1 MTGSR
6 ALITGAS
13 RGLGAAFAR
22 IAAADGC
29 DLVLSAR
36 TRPDLDRMAH
46 ALRTL
51 HGIQVQVVACDL
63 SEPGAAERL
72 WAAAGPVDILVNN
85 AGLGGSGDV
94 ARRDTRARDG
104 QMIAVNFVAAATL
117 AKLAAASM
125 IARGQGRILNVV
137 SLAGFLPGPNM
148 AVYFATKA
156 GMRSLSEALWQE
168 TRGRGVTVTAL
179 CPGPV
184 DTDFFAA
191 GGLGGGRAMLPA
203 GRVARDGWDAMHRGR
218 RVVVP
223 GRRYRAVALLCGLL
237 PRALLLPLAAR
248 VLNHRPARRTPR

>member
-1 MTGSR
+1 MTRPR

-36 TRPDLDRMAH
+36 NQPDLDRLAQD
-46 ALRTL
+46 LRAR
-51 HGIQVQVVACDL
+51 HGTNVLVVPCDL
-63 SEPGAAERL
+63 SQPGAADRL
-72 WAAAGPVDILVNN
+72 WEAAQPVDILVNN

-94 ARRDTRARDG
+94 SRTQTRARDDA
-104 QMIAVNFVAAATL
+104 MVAVNFVAAVTL
-117 AKLAAASM
+117 ARCAAAQM
-125 IARGQGRILNVV
+125 LDRGRGRILNVA

-156 GMRSLSEALWQE
+156 GLRSLSESLWQE

-184 DTDFFAA
+184 DTDFFDA
-191 GGLGGGRAMLPA
+191 GGLRGGRAMLSA
-203 GRVARDGWDAMHRGR
+203 ERVAQEGWNAMHRGR
-218 RVVVP
+218 RMVVP
-223 GRRYRAVALLCGLL
+223 GLPYKAVALLAGLV
-237 PRALLLPLAAR
+237 PRSLLLPLAAR
-248 VLNHRPARRTPR
+248 VLNHRP